1 MNLPIDERG
10 HAEDEDGDTF
20 PFVIDE
26 HTESCAP
33 HRTLAVLKQ
42 ALGSYSLSSVPC
54 GLASTMTSTT
64 EESAS
69 EQHSILWT
77 RQSGCNTLISEGNL
91 AHTLVPSVQTSPQVN
106 SDSDQVDK
114 STQPKTKNALIQKQT
129 QVVVIVPGREEQRGD
144 MDSRQVSAS
153 VGERLTES
161 GSCNSTNCPDG
172 DILTDT
178 DTRSES
184 HYPALS
190 IMETVNL
197 RGTTGGETQSFS
209 ISSVPCGLAST
220 MASTA
225 EDPASEQHSI
235 LWMRG
240 SGCNTL
246 ISEGNLAPTLVP
258 SVQISQVNSDSDQ
271 VEQSTPKTKDDP
283 IEKQTQVVVVVSGR
297 EEQREDMDSQQVSV
311 SVGERL
317 TASGSCNSTNCTDGD
332 ILTTTDTQ
340 SESHYP
346 ALSIM
351 ETVNLRGTTGGET
364 QSFSKLMYEAG
375 SIEEC
380 HTESEHRHEE
390 RNESLDPPWSCRREF
405 LERVCASR
413 SEGAYV
419 NDKGFVN
426 YAAFPQSN
434 PKHDQSPMPSTV
446 QKRAEGN
453 AWHGV
458 LDRATVGQLG
468 DDSFIASVRLTT
480 PLSLQDIRATIAN
493 PELLTDWF
501 EPIEKIYVSS
511 VPSTPCKETER
522 VYDGEWI
529 EASTSALVLPKG
541 QHACLHRFLS
551 SMRRSFGFPLIAN
564 VSIFVERQS
573 NQVVL
578 KIGPYGSFNAI
589 HTLSVHDVY
598 EDDRAETQNHSGS
611 GLVVTDVIY
620 LEKDEETDGCCG
632 LLDCCRSRQCDLLR
646 DLACQAAASLDMLRV
661 LVAWDS
667 RGFSADRGG
676 W

>member
-33 HRTLAVLKQ
+33 HRTLAVVKQ

-209 ISSVPCGLAST
+209 
-220 MASTA
+220 
-225 EDPASEQHSI
+225 
-235 LWMRG
+235 
-240 SGCNTL
+240 
-246 ISEGNLAPTLVP
+246 
-258 SVQISQVNSDSDQ
+258 
-271 VEQSTPKTKDDP
+271 
-283 IEKQTQVVVVVSGR
+283 
-297 EEQREDMDSQQVSV
+297 
-311 SVGERL
+311 
-317 TASGSCNSTNCTDGD
+317 
-332 ILTTTDTQ
+332 
-340 SESHYP
+340 
-346 ALSIM
+346 
-351 ETVNLRGTTGGET
+351 
-364 QSFSKLMYEAG
+364 KLMYEAG

-426 YAAFPQSN
+426 YVAFPQSN

-667 RGFSADRGG
+667 RGFSASRGG
-676 W
+676 WRWRGKSCSLELDRGNARNPLLQKV